1 MVTRTEQMKQRRDQE
16 QKLLKF
22 ALIAL
27 VVLLVATVASY
38 FWFSHS
44 SMPSP
49 KRNKRMSSTNQQ
61 AVLQATGGKVNI
73 LVLGVDQREE
83 DIGRSDTLFLITLD
97 VKTKETSLLSIPR
110 DTRVKIPGYGYDK
123 INHAYSLGNHQLTQ
137 KAVEELLGVP
147 VDYYVKVDFAG
158 FSKIVDAIGG
168 VDLDVEKSMYY
179 EDPYDNLVI
188 DLQQGNQHLD
198 GASAI
203 KYVRYRDGEGDL
215 GRIERQQKF
224 IRAMMDEVTS
234 PGIIVRLPSIIS
246 EVNQTIESDL
256 SLAEMVGL
264 GKALKDAKERGLKT
278 DMSPGT
284 PIDIGGVSYLTP
296 DIVTLREHVA
306 RIFGFKPDGQYMAV
320 ARQLAAEYQNSL
332 PDETLISTVKP
343 GSTKPAQVK
352 SGQAALTPLKPIVP
366 QKSPATAKPVSP
378 TPAIKAD
385 IINASGNPAAGEKMA
400 AQLRQQGFAVTQIN
414 NSSNVNR
421 VTVVIAHTAQETIL
435 NRVTGLPFNYALQV
449 SPQAGSP
456 TQVTVVVG
464 TDYAK

>member
-1 MVTRTEQMKQRRDQE
+1 MVTRTEHMKQRRDQE
-16 QKLLKF
+16 HRLLKF

-27 VVLLVATVASY
+27 VLLLAATAASY

-49 KRNKRMSSTNQQ
+49 KRNKRAAITQQ
-61 AVLQATGGKVNI
+61 AGLLENGGKVNI

-97 VKTKETSLLSIPR
+97 TKTKDTSLLSIPR

-168 VDLDVEKSMYY
+168 VDLDVEKRMYY
-179 EDPYDNLVI
+179 EDPYDELVI
-188 DLQQGNQHLD
+188 DLQPGRQHLD
-198 GASAI
+198 GGSAI
-203 KYVRYRDGEGDL
+203 KYVRYRDEEGDL

-246 EVNQTIESDL
+246 EVNKTIETDL
-256 SLAEMVGL
+256 SLPEMVGM

-278 DMSPGT
+278 DMVPGT

-296 DIVTLREHVA
+296 DIVRLREHMA
-306 RIFGFKPDGQYMAV
+306 TALGLKPDEQYMAS
-320 ARQLAAEYQNSL
+320 ARRLAAEYQNSL
-332 PDETLISTVKP
+332 PDETLIATVTPGLTKPGQVKP
-343 GSTKPAQVK
+343 GKP
-352 SGQAALTPLKPIVP
+352 ALTPLKPKLP
-366 QKSPATAKPVSP
+366 QQQQAAAKPV
-378 TPAIKAD
+378 TPSTAIKAN
-385 IINASGNPAAGEKMA
+385 IVNASGKPAAGEKMA
-400 AQLRQQGFAVTQIN
+400 AQLQQQGFAVTQIT
-414 NSSNVNR
+414 SSSSVNR
-421 VTVVIAHTAQETIL
+421 ITVVIAHTAQDAIL
-435 NRVTGLPFNYALQV
+435 RRVTGLPFNYALQV

-456 TQVTVVVG
+456 TQLTVVVG